1 MAPNLIRP
9 SGSRPADRSTLSST
23 AAPSRSVTS
32 AEMERAFYAGDASY
46 DGLFVVGVR
55 TTGIFCRPSCPA
67 RKPLPQNVEYCVTVR
82 DALFAGY
89 RPCKRCRPMEPEGTA
104 PAWAAALRAAVEAV
118 PTRKWSASDLRARGL
133 TPETVRRWFQKTY
146 GLTFAGWCRALR
158 LGQAFT
164 RLREG
169 AEIDEVVFEHGFE
182 SHSGFREAFGR
193 LFGLP
198 PGKASG
204 QDLIVATL
212 LQTPLGPM
220 VAAAVDQGL
229 CLLEFSDRRML
240 QAQLQTVSRRLQLS
254 LVPGDHPH
262 LRHLRTELEAYF
274 EGRLRSF
281 SVPLF
286 TPGTPFQEAVWTELL
301 KIPCGETTSYEAL
314 AERIGKPA
322 AVRAV
327 GHANGLN
334 RVSILIPCHRVVN
347 KDGQLCGYGGGLWRK
362 RLLLA
367 LERTGRL
374 STAR

>member
-1 MAPNLIRP
+1 
-9 SGSRPADRSTLSST
+9 
-23 AAPSRSVTS
+23 
-32 AEMERAFYAGDASY
+32 MERAFYARDASY

-55 TTGIFCRPSCPA
+55 TTGIFCKPSCPA
-67 RKPLPQNVEYCVTVR
+67 RKPLPQNVEYCLTVR
-82 DALFAGY
+82 NALFAGY
-89 RPCKRCRPMEPEGTA
+89 RPCKMCRPMEPPGSA
-104 PAWAAALRAAVEAV
+104 PEWAAMLKTAVEAE
-118 PTRKWSASDLRARGL
+118 PTRRWRAADLRALGL

-198 PGKASG
+198 PGRASER
-204 QDLIVATL
+204 DVIVTTL

-240 QAQLQTVSRRLQLS
+240 QAQLQTVSHRLKLS
-254 LVPGDHPH
+254 LVPGDHAH
-262 LRHLRTELEAYF
+262 LRHLRAELEAYF
-274 EGRLRSF
+274 AGQLRTF
-281 SVPLF
+281 TVPLF
-286 TPGTPFQEAVWTELL
+286 TPGTPFQEAVWQALQR
-301 KIPCGETTSYEAL
+301 IPLGETIAYETL

-327 GHANGLN
+327 GHANGMN

-347 KDGQLCGYGGGLWRK
+347 KDGNLCGYGGGLWRK
-362 RLLLA
+362 RLLLE
-367 LERTGRL
+367 LERTGHL
-374 STAR
+374 PSTQP

>member
-1 MAPNLIRP
+1 MAP
-9 SGSRPADRSTLSST
+9 TLT
-23 AAPSRSVTS
+23 RL
-32 AEMERAFYAGDASY
+32 EMERAFYAGDASY
-46 DGLFVVGVR
+46 DGLFMVGVR
-55 TTGIFCRPSCPA
+55 TTGIFCKPSCPA
-67 RKPLPQNVEYCVTVR
+67 RKPLPKNVEYCRTLR

-104 PAWAAALRAAVEAV
+104 PEWAAMLQTAVEV
-118 PTRKWSASDLRARGL
+118 EPSRRWSAMDLRARGL

-146 GLTFAGWCRALR
+146 GLTFVAWCRALR
-158 LGQAFT
+158 LSQAFT

-169 AEIDEVVFEHGFE
+169 AEIDEVVFEHGYE

-198 PGKASG
+198 PGKVSG
-204 QDLIVATL
+204 KDRIVATL
-212 LQTPLGPM
+212 VQTPLGPM
-220 VAAAVDQGL
+220 VAAAIDQGL

-240 QAQLQTVSRRLQLS
+240 QAQLQTVSRRLNLG

-274 EGRLRSF
+274 AGRLQAF
-281 SVPLF
+281 TVPLF
-286 TPGTPFQEAVWTELL
+286 TPGTPFQEVVWKELRR
-301 KIPCGETTSYEAL
+301 IPHGQTTSYETL

-362 RLLLA
+362 RLLLE
-367 LERTGRL
+367 LERTGQL
-374 STAR
+374 STLR